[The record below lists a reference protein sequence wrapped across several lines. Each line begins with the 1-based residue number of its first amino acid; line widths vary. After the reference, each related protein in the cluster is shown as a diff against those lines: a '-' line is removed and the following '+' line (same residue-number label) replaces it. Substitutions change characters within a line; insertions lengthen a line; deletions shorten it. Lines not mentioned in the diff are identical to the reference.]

1 MSATA
6 RHQCEQ
12 TEHNFV
18 ADAFNWEQRVKGELT
33 AARAWSGNWG
43 DLFAPDSPKSYSE
56 KIAKLKE
63 KMEKLPVQA
72 MMSNSQMSYVP
83 VVPYKEYGKN
93 YGRRSKV
100 SDDDEV

>member
-1 MSATA
+1 MTG
-6 RHQCEQ
+6 RHQCEE

-18 ADAFNWEQRVKGELT
+18 ADAFNWEQRVKGELA

-43 DLFAPDSPKSYSE
+43 EVFAPDSPKSSTE

-72 MMSNSQMSYVP
+72 MMSNSQLSFTP
-83 VVPYKEYGKN
+83 VVPYKEYG
-93 YGRRSKV
+93 SKDYKRK
-100 SDDDEV
+100 SSNLSED